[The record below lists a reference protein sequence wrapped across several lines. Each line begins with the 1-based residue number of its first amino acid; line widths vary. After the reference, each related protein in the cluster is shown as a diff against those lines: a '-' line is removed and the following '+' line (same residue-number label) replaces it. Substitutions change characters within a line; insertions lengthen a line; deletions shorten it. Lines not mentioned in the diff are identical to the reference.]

1 MPLNEREEQQF
12 RQIASQLTTDD
23 PGLSER
29 MDRLSE
35 RLAGAGAVTLSVLI
49 VVAGLALLP
58 LAAESGIYALG
69 LIGYVVAAIGTVRTV
84 RMIRQTSWLPRSL
97 VSAAMRPGQKLDI
110 RGARWWKVT
119 LGVALSIAVFMIATG
134 GATDGARPDAVQ
146 PAVADTTAPT
156 LSPGFPSGPGT
167 D

>member
-12 RQIASQLTTDD
+12 RQIASRLSTDD

-49 VVAGLALLP
+49 AVGGLSLLP
-58 LAAESGIYALG
+58 LAAESGIYPLG
-69 LIGYVVAAIGTVRTV
+69 LLGYVIAAVGTVRTV
-84 RMIRQTSWLPRSL
+84 RVVRQTSWLPRSVAL
-97 VSAAMRPGQKLDI
+97 AATRPGEKAGI

-119 LGVALSIAVFMIATG
+119 LAAALSVAVFMIAAG
-134 GATDGARPDAVQ
+134 GTAGSAGSDAVQ
-146 PAVADTTAPT
+146 PTVADTTAPT
-156 LSPGFPSGPGT
+156 LSPGFPSGT
-167 D
+167 DTG